1 MKNNRLSKII
11 ITGADGFIGQHLAPL
26 VAKQFGTKPLLC
38 LVGNSKTEL
47 EKRGIKILKKNRIK
61 YISVDLVTK
70 KNFRKI
76 PKSPKLIVHLAANTD
91 TSTSDHKVNDI
102 GTKNLFSV
110 LKLTGPKTH
119 ILYTSTTVLYSG
131 RKDTRHPIS
140 EEDLPHPTNEYGRTK
155 FAAEEFLKTACREN
169 KIPLTILK
177 INTVFGNDPRKHKL
191 FASLQTLVLKK
202 SIIARLNWPGLTS
215 IVHVD
220 DVSKIILKLSKNP
233 PDPLKPQT
241 FIIYSENLTL
251 SQISKLM
258 HKQLG
263 VKYLPFKLPK
273 IFWIIMSFFR
283 PLIPITEKFLPSHIY
298 NIAWRFSLIISNVI
312 YCKSDKLFNKF
323 PDWKP
328 LKLKDTIKDTLI

>member
-1 MKNNRLSKII
+1 MVI

-26 VAKQFGTKPLLC
+26 ILKQFKNTKLLC

-47 EKRGIKILKKNRIK
+47 ERRGVQILKQNRIN
-61 YISVDLVTK
+61 YLSVDLVTK
-70 KNFRKI
+70 KNFDKL
-76 PKSPKLIVHLAANTD
+76 PKSPQLIIHLAANTD
-91 TSTSDHKVNDI
+91 TSVSDHRINDQ
-102 GTKNLFSV
+102 GTKNLFTALN
-110 LKLTGPKTH
+110 LKGPKIH
-119 ILYTSTTVLYSG
+119 FIYTATTVVYSG
-131 RKDTRHPIS
+131 RKNTDKPIT
-140 EEDLPHPTNEYGRTK
+140 EQTIPYPTNEYGRTK
-155 FAAEEFLKTACREN
+155 LKAEEFLKSECTKL

-177 INTVFGNDPRKHKL
+177 VNTVYGDDYRKHKL
-191 FASLQTLVLKK
+191 FAFLKNLILKK

-233 PDPLKPQT
+233 PPSNKPQT

-263 VKYLPFKLPK
+263 VKYLPVKLPK
-273 IFWIIMSFFR
+273 ILWITVSFFR
-283 PLIPITEKFLPSHIY
+283 PLIPMTEKFLPAHIY
-298 NIAWRFSLIISNVI
+298 NIAWRFSLIINNVI
-312 YCKSDKLFNKF
+312 YCKSNKLLNKF